1 VPEVR
6 VAGRGGQG
14 VVTAGELL
22 GQAVIDEGR
31 FAQSMPTFGP
41 ERRGAL
47 TQCTLRISSG
57 EILLKFAATA
67 PDVLLVIDPTIWHI
81 ANVTLGVVEGG
92 TLIFNTPRAPDDV
105 EADLRSGEFGYKLA
119 PENARVFTVDGTG
132 IALEH
137 LGRAIPN
144 TALMGALTGA
154 TDLVGIDAVE
164 HVLRNRFGDRA
175 EANIRAA
182 RAGREQIR
190 QSSGVPGRW

>member
-1 VPEVR
+1 MPEVR
-6 VAGRGGQG
+6 VTGRGGQG

-31 FAQSMPTFGP
+31 VAQAVPTFGP

-47 TQCTLRISSG
+47 ASCTLRISSG
-57 EILLKFAATA
+57 EILLKFAAMA

-81 ANVTLGVVEGG
+81 ANVTLGLVEGG
-92 TLIFNTPRAPDDV
+92 ILIFNTPRAPEEV
-105 EADLRSGEFGYKLA
+105 EADLRSGVNGYTLA
-119 PENARVFTVDGTG
+119 IESARVFTVDGTG

-137 LGRAIPN
+137 LGRPIPN

-164 HVLRNRFGDRA
+164 HVIRNRFGDRA

-182 RAGREQIR
+182 RAAREQMR
-190 QSSGVPGRW
+190 ESSGVPERW